1 MQFGTDDS
9 AQAVEGL
16 PCMLRPTVQV
26 DPGSSDN
33 GKHGLCTYGTDL
45 YYLPQGL
52 RMKTLMDFNREI
64 LSETNNDTA

>member
-1 MQFGTDDS
+1 M
-9 AQAVEGL
+9 A
-16 PCMLRPTVQV
+16 RPTVQV

>member
-16 PCMLRPTVQV
+16 PRMARPTVQV
-26 DPGSSDN
+26 DPGSSGK
-33 GKHGLCTYGTDL
+33 GKHGLCTDGTDL